1 VIARAKRANLAAE
14 NLAILV
20 FINKNKGYKSNKV
33 DSWSEEDNIF
43 EGSFH
48 DMQEEMD
55 DVEDFIKENGEDLM

>member
-1 VIARAKRANLAAE
+1 M
-14 NLAILV
+14 LV